1 MSLMVWI
8 KVHIKE
14 GKMDEYINL
23 HNLPNGRAYTL
34 SQEGCKSIIRSID
47 TENKNN
53 LFTIYY
59 ILLSHKKHI
68 KFYITN
74 EK

>member
-23 HNLPNGRAYTL
+23 HNSTNGVIHVINKVVLP
-34 SQEGCKSIIRSID
+34 Q
-47 TENKNN
+47 
-53 LFTIYY
+53 
-59 ILLSHKKHI
+59 
-68 KFYITN
+68 
-74 EK
+74 

>member
-23 HNLPNGRAYTL
+23 HNSPNGKAYTL
-34 SQEGCKSIIRSID
+34 SQEGCNSIISC
-47 TENKNN
+47 
-53 LFTIYY
+53 
-59 ILLSHKKHI
+59 LLYTSDAADDL
-68 KFYITN
+68 
-74 EK
+74 

>member
-1 MSLMVWI
+1 MYRLLRSRLNIKKISKSL
-8 KVHIKE
+8 
-14 GKMDEYINL
+14 
-23 HNLPNGRAYTL
+23 TF
-34 SQEGCKSIIRSID
+34 ID
-47 TENKNN
+47 REIKNN